1 MKTILLIED
10 DIALRENTAELL
22 EISNYKVIT
31 ATNGQEG
38 ITEAIT
44 HFPDLIIC
52 DIMMPKADGYSV
64 LQALSE
70 MPKTQSIPFI
80 FLSAK
85 TEHKEVRKGMNL
97 GADDYLTKP
106 FDEDDLLNAIESR
119 LAKATLMENQ
129 EDESNDKV
137 LNLHEL
143 KIFFD
148 DHGDKIKIKKGEK
161 LYKTGEHANYIY
173 LITGGAIKTSHID
186 ENGKELTTKLYC
198 PNELLGFSSFAEH
211 TTYLENATAVKNSEL
226 TRLSKEEVKQLL
238 KENKQLSLDVIDNLH
253 ESLIEV
259 KEQLVQ
265 MAYASVRKKT
275 AQTILKFAGVLN
287 KKPND
292 PIKITRVDLAS
303 VAGIAPESLIRT
315 LSSLKKEGLIEVEGR
330 TIKIVSLER
339 LIEIV

>member
-10 DIALRENTAELL
+10 DIALRENTAELIEL
-22 EISNYKVIT
+22 SGYKVIT

-64 LQALSE
+64 LQTLSE
-70 MPKTQSIPFI
+70 MPKTQNIPFI

-106 FDEDDLLNAIESR
+106 FDEEDLLHAIESR
-119 LAKATLMENQ
+119 LAKAILMANHEN
-129 EDESNDKV
+129 ENNEKI

-148 DHGDKIKIKKGEK
+148 DHGDKISIKKGEK
-161 LYKTGEHANYIY
+161 LYQLGEHANYIY
-173 LITGGAIKTSHID
+173 LITSGAIKTSHID

-198 PNELLGFSSFAEH
+198 SNDLIGFSSFAAH
-211 TTYLENATAVKNSEL
+211 TTHLENAIAVKNAEL
-226 TRLSKEEVKQLL
+226 TRLPNEEVKQLL
-238 KENKQLSLDVIDNLH
+238 KENKQLSLDVIDNLQ
-253 ESLIEV
+253 ENLIEV

-265 MAYASVRKKT
+265 MAYASVRRKT
-275 AQTILKFAGVLN
+275 AQTILKFAEVLN
-287 KKPND
+287 KKPSD

-315 LSSLKKEGLIEVEGR
+315 LSSLKKEGLIEIEGR
-330 TIKIVSLER
+330 TIKILSLDS
-339 LIEIV
+339 LTEIV